1 MVVSDPISTNYLN
14 RRILALNDSTY
25 RRTDAILV
33 TEVRQVAEPVEPKE
47 RKSNMAKNNVNIPT
61 VEEIGDWVTVKK
73 AAELMGV
80 ELPSVWAIIHDGCV
94 KACRIAGVFLVDK
107 ASATEF
113 GKKRQ
118 AEAARKAREEK
129 LAKLANLTEE
139 QLAKLLAQVEGEAAE
154 GTADEVADQ
163 AK

>member
-1 MVVSDPISTNYLN
+1 MVVSDPISTNSLN
-14 RRILALNDSTY
+14 RRILAINDSTY
-25 RRTDAILV
+25 RIIVAILV

-47 RKSNMAKNNVNIPT
+47 RKSNMAKNHVNIST

-80 ELPSVWAIIHDGCV
+80 ELPSVGAIIHDGRV

-118 AEAARKAREEK
+118 AQVQAEAARKAR
-129 LAKLANLTEE
+129 EE